1 MMNDYLTIPEEIT
14 LLIIDEKGGITPS
27 SKTFD
32 VVLAGSVLM
41 DLAIRNRIDSDLK
54 HLILVSN
61 KPTRNAV
68 LDDILTFIFRE
79 KVEKEPA
86 YWISQIGLRADE
98 IIENVIASLI
108 VKKVLKVENQKLL
121 WMFSA
126 RRYPLVGDKEIK
138 EVKSRVREL
147 VFSTALPE
155 LRDIVIISLSFYG
168 SLLELIFTREEIKK
182 FSPRIE
188 QIAKMDL
195 IGQSIAKSLQE
206 FSISAQLS
214 SKTKAIL
221 GIKTPEQKLEEF
233 VQQNMIKFRIKRNE
247 DLPDWLRRG
256 TAQYKKTLEF
266 VAQKGTVE
274 IYYNYRKKQ
283 YSVKKYSAFAHA
295 HLGG

>member
-1 MMNDYLTIPEEIT
+1 MNDYLTIPEEIT

-121 WMFSA
+121 WMF
-126 RRYPLVGDKEIK
+126 
-138 EVKSRVREL
+138 
-147 VFSTALPE
+147 
-155 LRDIVIISLSFYG
+155 
-168 SLLELIFTREEIKK
+168 
-182 FSPRIE
+182 
-188 QIAKMDL
+188 
-195 IGQSIAKSLQE
+195 
-206 FSISAQLS
+206 
-214 SKTKAIL
+214 
-221 GIKTPEQKLEEF
+221 
-233 VQQNMIKFRIKRNE
+233 
-247 DLPDWLRRG
+247 
-256 TAQYKKTLEF
+256 
-266 VAQKGTVE
+266 
-274 IYYNYRKKQ
+274 
-283 YSVKKYSAFAHA
+283 
-295 HLGG
+295 